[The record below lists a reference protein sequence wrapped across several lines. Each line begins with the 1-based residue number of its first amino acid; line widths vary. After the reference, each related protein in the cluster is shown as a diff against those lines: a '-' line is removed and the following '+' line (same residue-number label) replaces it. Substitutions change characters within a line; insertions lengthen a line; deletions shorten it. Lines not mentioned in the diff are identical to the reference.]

1 MEQATLKNTSFKGFM
16 LMRCYS
22 ADCKRFPKTHKAF
35 SGQSV
40 SERGSMTGR
49 KHSNGTAEAPYST
62 DDRPQMPLRQAIYRT
77 ACERKGWRHTSVRY
91 TKRPPT
97 YSFSCLKRIKKRP
110 LSVQKITNRVT
121 GWDARCFGNQKAHS
135 AKHRLAPCAFNLF
148 WGLNLS
154 NLGSKFIFKNR
165 IELVGTAN
173 LEDLTL

>member
-1 MEQATLKNTSFKGFM
+1 
-16 LMRCYS
+16 MRCYS

-40 SERGSMTGR
+40 SEGGSMTGR
-49 KHSNGTAEAPYST
+49 KHSNGSAEAPYST

-91 TKRPPT
+91 TRRPPT

-121 GWDARCFGNQKAHS
+121 GWDARCFGNDNLILFNFVLSLIIFGKRQALHRPKHS
-135 AKHRLAPCAFNLF
+135 AMPTNEAPLPVRQSAYAIIRLRRLKKTHNVTA
-148 WGLNLS
+148 
-154 NLGSKFIFKNR
+154 IR
-165 IELVGTAN
+165 I
-173 LEDLTL
+173 